1 MTRVQFV
8 DRLAFRMKITKKD
21 AETYLNVFLDSI
33 MDALVRG
40 ERVVVQGFGSF
51 KINELKART
60 AKKPL
65 TGEFIQLPVRR
76 KIIFHAGKELRERV
90 NQDMEFMKETAPL
103 IDGHPVPENVFEA
116 TIG

>member
-1 MTRVQFV
+1 MTRIQFV

-21 AETYLNVFLDSI
+21 AENYLNAFLDSI

-40 ERVVVQGFGSF
+40 EKVVVQGFGSF

-65 TGEFIQLPVRR
+65 TGELIELPIRR
-76 KIIFHAGKELRERV
+76 KITFHAGKELRARV
-90 NQDMEFMKETAPL
+90 NQDMELPKETAPL
-103 IDGHPVPENVFEA
+103 IDSLPAPENVFEI
-116 TIG
+116 TMG